1 MKVLHL
7 ISGGDTGGAKTHVF
21 ALLNALASKVDV
33 KIVCF
38 MKGVFFDELQN
49 IPVESELIEQK
60 SRMDMSVCDRLI
72 EIINDDVDVIHCHGA
87 RANFIASALRKR
99 GVKIPFVTTIHSDYL
114 LDFDGFY
121 KKLVYTTL
129 NVSALKKFDYY
140 IAVSSNFKDMLISR
154 GFRPNSVYTV
164 YNGMDYSTKMEYV
177 SDKAEFAKRV
187 GIDYDPECTYIGL
200 IGRHDFVKGHD
211 VFVNAAKVVADRCPK
226 ARFVIAGDGDGR
238 AELVKQ
244 CETLGISDK
253 LTFCGFVKD
262 IYSFINFIDINTL
275 TSRCESFPYVL
286 MEGARLK
293 KPTVSSRVGGIP
305 DLILDGECG
314 LLFEKENYK
323 ELAEKLIS
331 LVNDKS
337 LCEKYGENLYTRATT
352 NFSNEKLACDHVDI
366 YKSIVADHADEKKY
380 DVSLSGYYGF
390 NNCGDDA
397 LLHAIIN
404 DLKEI
409 KPDIRINVFSANP
422 KKTRRDYA
430 VDSSFRFNFCT
441 LSKTL
446 KKTKMLINGG
456 GSLIQDATSSRSL
469 SYYTHVLKKAH
480 ELGCKIFVY
489 ANGIGPISDKNV
501 KRAGEALALCDG
513 ITLREPASLSELER
527 LSIDPSKAIV
537 TADPA
542 ITLSGCS
549 EKKVFEILSEMGIS
563 HERKILCVSVRDWA
577 GNDPNLFV
585 SLAKVLDE
593 VCEKQDVDVLFVPMK
608 MPDDLKASRR
618 VASLMKKAYVC
629 EKELSYDELI
639 GIISQSYLVVGMRL
653 HTLIFSV
660 GAGVPTVGIIYDPKI
675 DGFLDYVDV
684 KYRADASKFDSTKLS
699 GDITEIFENYPE
711 IKANISENLEKMTKK
726 AKESAVLAVK
736 VLTAENK

>member
-60 SRMDMSVCDRLI
+60 NRMDMSVCNRLI
-72 EIINDDVDVIHCHGA
+72 EIISDGFEVIHCHGA
-87 RANFIASALRKR
+87 RANFIAGALRKR
-99 GVKIPFVTTIHSDYL
+99 GVKLPFVTTIHSDYL

-129 NVSALKKFDYY
+129 NVAALKKFDYY

-187 GIDYDPECTYIGL
+187 GIEYDPECTYIGL
-200 IGRHDFVKGHD
+200 IGRHDYVKGHD
-211 VFVNAAKVVADRCPK
+211 VFINAAKLVADKCPN

-244 CETLGISDK
+244 CENLGISDK
-253 LTFCGFVKD
+253 VTFCGFIKD

-314 LLFEKENYK
+314 LLFEKENYND
-323 ELAEKLIS
+323 LAEKLVS
-331 LVNDKS
+331 LVDDKT
-337 LCEKYGENLYTRATT
+337 LRATYGENLYHRATT
-352 NFSNEKLACDHVDI
+352 NFSNEKLALDHVDI
-366 YKSIVADHADEKKY
+366 YNSIVADHADEKKY
-380 DVSLSGYYGF
+380 DISLSGYYGF

-404 DLKEI
+404 DLKEA
-409 KPDIRINVFSANP
+409 KPNIRINVFSANP
-422 KKTRRDYA
+422 KKTRQDYA
-430 VDSSFRFNFCT
+430 VDSSFRFNFCSLT
-441 LSKTL
+441 KVL
-446 KKTKMLINGG
+446 KKTKMLVNGG

-469 SYYTHVLKKAH
+469 RYYTHIMKKAH
-480 ELGCKIFVY
+480 SLGCKVFVY
-489 ANGIGPISDKNV
+489 ANGIGPVSDKNLE
-501 KRAGEALALCDG
+501 RAGESLRLCDG
-513 ITLREPASLSELER
+513 ITLREPASLSELSR
-527 LSIDPSKAIV
+527 LRVPCENVTV

-542 ITLSGCS
+542 ITLKGCS
-549 EKKVFEILSEMGIS
+549 PKRAHQILSEIGIS
-563 HERKILCVSVRDWA
+563 AGRKILCVSVRDWSN
-577 GNDPNLFV
+577 NDSSLFL
-585 SLAKVLDE
+585 SLAHILDE
-593 VCEKQDVDVLFVPMK
+593 KAEKHDADVLFVPMK
-608 MPDDLKASRR
+608 MPDDLKASNK

-629 EKELSYDELI
+629 DKDLAYDDLI
-639 GIISQSYLVVGMRL
+639 GIISQSHIVIGMRL

-660 GAGVPTVGIIYDPKI
+660 GAAIPTVGIIYDPKI

-684 KYRADASKFDSTKLS
+684 KYRLSASYFDKAKLS
-699 GDITEIFENYPE
+699 SYIDEIFENYPQ
-711 IKANISENLEKMTKK
+711 IKNNISAGLSEITTK
-726 AKESAVLAVK
+726 AKESAVIAARMLSSEK
-736 VLTAENK
+736 K